1 VVWDPPSPAAAALL
15 REAAEYVLEHSGEL
29 AGLLDAAV
37 FSVTPDPLR
46 EDVTLGA
53 EAAASNRANLVH
65 WASTMREDPGARV
78 PVKLSPEVLAVARDA
93 LRRGADQMLL
103 SSYHAS
109 QNVAWRYSM
118 QLLFSLSSDPEVL
131 REALELAARSIFAFI
146 DDTVAALH
154 DQIERERAELTRG
167 THAER
172 LEVVNLILEGAP
184 ISTDQAGARLRYD
197 LRQRHTAAIIWTDGE
212 IGDRR
217 DLDRAAELLARA
229 GGARRPLTV
238 IASVASVWVWVGTPD
253 GIDPRAVAA
262 ALETIVRARVA
273 LGRAGAGID
282 GFRRSHLDA
291 LATQR
296 LMSTASDDLRVAGFG
311 DVELVVL
318 AAHDRD
324 RAGEFVNR
332 TLGELAT
339 ADPILRHTVRTY
351 IREQFSPTRTAR
363 ALYTHRNTVLNRLQ
377 RAEQLLPAPLDGRG
391 VEVGLALEIVHW
403 VGVPGAR

>member
-1 VVWDPPSPAAAALL
+1 MAWDSPSPAAAALV
-15 REAAEYVLEHSGEL
+15 REAAEHVLEHTDEL

-37 FSVTPDPLR
+37 YSVTPDPLR

-65 WASTMREDPGARV
+65 WASSVRDQPGARV
-78 PVKLSPEVLAVARDA
+78 PAKLSAEVLAVARDA

-118 QLLFSLSSDPEVL
+118 QLLFSLSSDPDVL
-131 REALELAARSIFAFI
+131 REALDLTARSIFAFI

-154 DQIERERAELTRG
+154 EQIERERAELTKG
-167 THAER
+167 SHAER

-184 ISTDQAGARLRYD
+184 ISTDQAAARLRYD
-197 LRQRHTAAIIWTDGE
+197 LRQRHTAAIVWTDGE

-238 IASVASVWVWVGTPD
+238 IPSVASVWVWVGTPD
-253 GIDPRAVAA
+253 GIDSRTAAA
-262 ALETIVRARVA
+262 ALEPIAHVRGA
-273 LGRAGAGID
+273 LGRSGAGID

-296 LMSTASDDLRVAGFG
+296 LMSTASDDLRVAGFA

-318 AAHDRD
+318 AAHDPD
-324 RAGEFVNR
+324 RAGEFVTR

-351 IREQFSPTRTAR
+351 IREDFSPTRTAR

-377 RAEQLLPAPLDGRG
+377 RAEQLLPAPLDHRG